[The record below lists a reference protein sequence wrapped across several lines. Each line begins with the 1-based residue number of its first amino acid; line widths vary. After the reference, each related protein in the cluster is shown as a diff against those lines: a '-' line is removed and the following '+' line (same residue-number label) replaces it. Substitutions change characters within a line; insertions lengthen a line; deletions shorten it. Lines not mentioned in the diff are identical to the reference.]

1 MGLSATSS
9 NAGGKGIIPHIHIR
23 ALNADSSSID
33 PQIFLSTKLDANQN
47 PINSTNCN

>member
-1 MGLSATSS
+1 MGLSGTTG

-23 ALNADSSSID
+23 ALNANSSSID
-33 PQIFLSTKLDANQN
+33 PQNFLNTKFDANQN